1 MLLSLVFCFIPRP
14 AWMVASFD
22 RPQMHLLVCRRLF
35 TVGLQKGA
43 HNGSNCRALMTRL
56 RRCCSPLRPPSR
68 VLDTAAPP
76 QRRVFC
82 APGRRALASSSLCAP
97 TCAPVPERSVLQADL
112 SFLAP
117 RTSLNFGP
125 PPRPT
130 YSFPPHLLLLS
141 TLVCMVPRVLLVCSS
156 CASRPWSV
164 VSHHPSRFV

>member
-43 HNGSNCRALMTRL
+43 HNGSNCRALMPLL

-68 VLDTAAPP
+68 VFDTAAPP

-117 RTSLNFGP
+117 RTRLNFGP

-130 YSFPPHLLLLS
+130 YSLFVSASFVASLS
-141 TLVCMVPRVLLVCSS
+141 SSLHGSTCAPRV
-156 CASRPWSV
+156 
-164 VSHHPSRFV
+164 